1 MKIHFLGAARTV
13 TGSQILIEVN
23 GSKILLEC
31 GLFQGKRA
39 DTYQFNQSFQ
49 FSPKEIDALLLSHAH
64 IDHSGNIPNLVKQG
78 YSNRIFATSATVSL
92 AEIMLR
98 DSGYIQESD
107 VQYVNKKRARRG
119 EPPVDP
125 LYTYE
130 DAEIACDLFTPV
142 EYNQTF
148 EVAKGVNVTYV
159 DSGHILGSASIILD
173 INENGNKKR
182 LWFSGD
188 IGRDRLPLLKDPV
201 MPSNVDYMIME
212 CTYGDKNHRDP
223 ETAFQ
228 EFREVTMKT
237 IARGGKIIIPAFAV
251 GRTQELVYFLN
262 QMLAANDIPSIP
274 IFVDSPLAINAT
286 DIFKKYAHLFDEETR
301 QFIQEGNHKALTSP
315 NLYYTRAVEESKKI
329 NEIKGPAI
337 IISASGMAET
347 GRILHH
353 LRNNIE
359 NPLNTIMIVS
369 WQAPHTLGKRLAE
382 RQKTVRIFGQ
392 LFERRAEIATIGG
405 LSAHAGQDKLLLYA
419 LETRTS
425 LKGLF
430 LVHGEEDAAQALMDK
445 LEEKQIAPVYFPDRS
460 DYVENLI
467 FLFYN

>member
-1 MKIHFLGAARTV
+1 MKIQFLGAARTV
-13 TGSQILIEVN
+13 TGSQILMEVN
-23 GSKILLEC
+23 GAKILLEC

-107 VQYVNKKRARRG
+107 IQYVNKKRARRG
-119 EPPVDP
+119 EPPVEP

-142 EYNQTF
+142 EYNHTF
-148 EVAKGVNVTYV
+148 EVVKGVNVTYV

-173 INENGNKKR
+173 IDENGNKKR

-188 IGRDRLPLLKDPV
+188 IGRDRLPLLRDPV
-201 MPSNVDYMIME
+201 MPVKADYMIME

-262 QMLAANDIPSIP
+262 QMMAANDIPPIP
-274 IFVDSPLAINAT
+274 IYVDSPLAVNAS
-286 DIFKKYAHLFDEETR
+286 DIFKKYAFLFDEETQR
-301 QFIQEGNHKALTSP
+301 FIQEGNHKALTSP
-315 NLYYTRAVEESKKI
+315 NLFYTRSVEESKKI
-329 NEIKGPAI
+329 NEVKGPAI
-337 IISASGMAET
+337 IISASGMAEA

-369 WQAPHTLGKRLAE
+369 WQAPHTLGRRLAE
-382 RQKTVRIFGQ
+382 RQKTIRIFGQ
-392 LFERRAEIATIGG
+392 LFERRAEVATIGG
-405 LSAHAGQDKLLLYA
+405 LSAHAGQDKLLQYVLG
-419 LETRTS
+419 TRTT
-425 LKGLF
+425 LKGLY
-430 LVHGEEDAAQALMDK
+430 LVHGEEDAAQALMNK
-445 LEEKQIAPVYFPDRS
+445 LEENHIAPVYFPDRS
-460 DYVENLI
+460 DYVEI
-467 FLFYN
+467 

>member
-23 GSKILLEC
+23 GAKILLEC

-460 DYVENLI
+460 DYVEI
-467 FLFYN
+467 

>member
-1 MKIHFLGAARTV
+1 MKIHFLGASRTV

-23 GSKILLEC
+23 GAKILLEC

-107 VQYVNKKRARRG
+107 AQYVNKKRARRG

-148 EVAKGVNVTYV
+148 EVVKGVQVTYV

-188 IGRDRLPLLKDPV
+188 IGRDRLPLLQDPV
-201 MPSNVDYMIME
+201 MPVKADYMIME

-228 EFREVTMKT
+228 EFRDVTMKT

-262 QMLAANDIPSIP
+262 LMMAAYDIPPIP
-274 IFVDSPLAINAT
+274 IYVDSPLAVNAS
-286 DIFKKYAHLFDEETR
+286 DIFKKYAFLFDEETKR
-301 QFIQEGNHKALTSP
+301 FIQEGNHKALTSP
-315 NLYYTRAVEESKKI
+315 NLYYTRSVEESKKI
-329 NEIKGPAI
+329 NEVKGPAI
-337 IISASGMAET
+337 IISASGMAEA

-369 WQAPHTLGKRLAE
+369 WQAPHTLGRRLAE

-392 LFERRAEIATIGG
+392 LFERRAEVATIGG
-405 LSAHAGQDKLLLYA
+405 LSAHAGQDKLLQYVLG
-419 LETRTS
+419 TRAT
-425 LKGLF
+425 LKGLY
-430 LVHGEEDAAQALMDK
+430 LVHGEEDAAHALMDK
-445 LEEKQIAPVYFPDRS
+445 LEENHIAPVFFPDRS
-460 DYVENLI
+460 DYVEI
-467 FLFYN
+467 

>member
-23 GSKILLEC
+23 GAKILLEC

-201 MPSNVDYMIME
+201 IPVNADYMIME

-223 ETAFQ
+223 ETAFL

-237 IARGGKIIIPAFAV
+237 VARGGKIIIPAFAV

-262 QMLAANDIPSIP
+262 QMLAADDIPPIP

-286 DIFKKYAHLFDEETR
+286 DIFKKYSHLFDEETKR
-301 QFIQEGNHKALTSP
+301 FIQEGNHKALTSP
-315 NLYYTRAVEESKKI
+315 KIYYTRSVEESKKI

-359 NPLNTIMIVS
+359 NPLNTIIIVS
-369 WQAPHTLGKRLAE
+369 WQAPHTLGRRLAE

-419 LETRTS
+419 LGTRTS

-430 LVHGEEDAAQALMDK
+430 LVHGEKDAAQPLMDK

-460 DYVENLI
+460 DYVEI
-467 FLFYN
+467 